1 MERFEPKAPP
11 SPAEPTEPP
20 ESATEMTRL
29 GAFQYFRYLSLI
41 VVAGFGGL
49 ALEHSTLGLRW
60 LALVDLLGGLVL
72 LLVRRWVLR
81 AGDASRMVAGGHLIS
96 ALILIVLLGH
106 ALATGQ
112 NQSVAAWFLPV
123 LPILAAFIGGTRV
136 ACIWAIISVL
146 AVLGLWFSESII
158 HIPPTTLASP
168 GSRAAARVALIV
180 IAAAFGITARLVSE
194 RHTYALVRSLLAE
207 QASKRLAE
215 RAQQAA
221 EKAYRA
227 KSDFMATIS
236 HEIRT
241 PLNSVI
247 GLTSL
252 LLDLPQAEKPR
263 QYLEQSRKSGE
274 MLLHLVNDI
283 LDYAKL
289 EAGQLKL
296 EQRSF
301 DPHQVADGTLAIVEP
316 QATGKGLTLTVDID
330 APHSLRGDPDRLR
343 QILLNLLGNAVRF
356 TAQGEIRLR
365 CHRLAAPASDPDPQP
380 APGAEAQPAPQP
392 EPQSQSKPTPEPEPD
407 PRVWLCFEVE
417 DKGIGIDEATAAD
430 LFEPFTQADAST
442 TRRYGGTGLGLAIC
456 QNLTDL
462 MGGAIGFNSALG
474 EGTTFWVK
482 LPFDPPVGAGRAVPD
497 HVPLLEGMPRTTYA
511 LRVLLAEDNPV
522 NQFVAV
528 EMLKRLG
535 CEVTVAPNGRKA
547 LEAAEQQPYDLIFMD
562 CDMPV
567 LDGYDATRAI
577 RASEATGHVPII
589 AMTAAAFDGERERC
603 MNAGMDD
610 FLAKP
615 VRLSDFDA
623 CLRTW
628 RPSVPPVPPAAAPP
642 AG

>member
-1 MERFEPKAPP
+1 MDRLEPQAAPP
-11 SPAEPTEPP
+11 PKEPP

-49 ALEHSTLGLRW
+49 ALEHSYLSLRW
-60 LALVDLLGGLVL
+60 LALVDLMGALVL
-72 LLVRRWVLR
+72 LLIRRWVIR
-81 AGDASRMVAGGHLIS
+81 AGDASRMVAAGHLIS
-96 ALILIVLLGH
+96 ALCLVVLLGH

-112 NQSVAAWFLPV
+112 NQSVAAWFMPV
-123 LPILAAFIGGTRV
+123 WPILAAFIGGSRV
-136 ACIWAIISVL
+136 ACIWAVISIL
-146 AVLGLWFSESII
+146 TVLGLWFSESII

-168 GSRAAARVALIV
+168 GSRAMARVALIL
-180 IAAAFGITARLVSE
+180 IATAFGITARIVSE

-207 QASKRLAE
+207 QQAKRM
-215 RAQQAA
+215 A

-252 LLDLPQAEKPR
+252 LLDMPQAEKPR

-296 EQRSF
+296 EQRAF
-301 DPHQVADGTLAIVEP
+301 DPHQVAEETLAIVEP
-316 QATGKGLTLTVDID
+316 QAVGKGLILDVAID

-343 QILLNLLGNAVRF
+343 QILLNLMSNAVKF
-356 TAQGEIRLR
+356 TAQGQIRLR
-365 CHRLAAPASDPDPQP
+365 CHRLTQ
-380 APGAEAQPAPQP
+380 PGA
-392 EPQSQSKPTPEPEPD
+392 
-407 PRVWLCFEVE
+407 RVWLCFEVE
-417 DKGIGIDEATAAD
+417 DKGIGIDASVAAD
-430 LFEPFTQADAST
+430 LFQPFTQADAST

-462 MGGAIGFNSALG
+462 MGGEIGFRSKLN

-482 LPFDPPVGAGRAVPD
+482 LPFDPPLGASRAVPD
-497 HVPLLEGMPRTTYA
+497 HVPLEGAAGAPRAAYG
-511 LRVLLAEDNPV
+511 LHVLLAEDNPV

-528 EMLKRLG
+528 EMLRRLG
-535 CEVTVAPNGRKA
+535 CDVTLAQNGQQA
-547 LEAAEQQPYDLIFMD
+547 LEAAGQQPYDLIFMD

-577 RASEATGHVPII
+577 RAGQGTRRVPII
-589 AMTAAAFDGERERC
+589 AMTASAFDGERARC
-603 MNAGMDD
+603 LAAGMDD

-615 VRLSDFDA
+615 VRLSDFDTCIRA
-623 CLRTW
+623 W
-628 RPSVPPVPPAAAPP
+628 HPSANAPAPEAP
-642 AG
+642 

>member
-1 MERFEPKAPP
+1 
-11 SPAEPTEPP
+11 
-20 ESATEMTRL
+20 MTRL

-49 ALEHSTLGLRW
+49 ALEHSYLNLRW
-60 LALVDLLGGLVL
+60 LALVDLMGGLL
-72 LLVRRWVLR
+72 LLLIRRWVLR
-81 AGDASRMVAGGHLIS
+81 AGDASRMVPGAHLVS
-96 ALILIVLLGH
+96 SLCLLVLLGH

-112 NQSVAAWFLPV
+112 NQSVAAWFMPV

-136 ACIWAIISVL
+136 ACIWAVISIL
-146 AVLGLWFSESII
+146 AVLGLWASESII
-158 HIPPTTLASP
+158 HIPPNLLASP
-168 GSRAAARVALIV
+168 GARAMARIALIG
-180 IAAAFGITARLVSE
+180 IATAFGLTARIVSE
-194 RHTYALVRSLLAE
+194 RHTYALVQSLLAE
-207 QASKRLAE
+207 QAAKRMAE
-215 RAQQAA
+215 KARQAT

-236 HEIRT
+236 HEVRT
-241 PLNSVI
+241 PLNSVV

-252 LLDLPQAEKPR
+252 LLDLPQDEKAR

-296 EQRSF
+296 EQRAF
-301 DPHQVADGTLAIVEP
+301 DPHQVAEETLAIVEP
-316 QATGKGLTLTVDID
+316 QATGKGLTLTLDID

-343 QILLNLLGNAVRF
+343 QILLNLLGNAVKF
-356 TAQGEIRLR
+356 TARGEIRLR
-365 CHRLAAPASDPDPQP
+365 CQQLTE
-380 APGAEAQPAPQP
+380 PG
-392 EPQSQSKPTPEPEPD
+392 
-407 PRVWLCFEVE
+407 PRTWLCFEIE
-417 DKGIGIDEATAAD
+417 DKGIGIDTAVAAD

-462 MGGAIGFNSALG
+462 MGGEIGFDSALD

-482 LPFDPPVGAGRAVPD
+482 LPFDPPPGASRAVPD
-497 HVPLLEGMPRTTYA
+497 HVPLAAAVAESREAPA
-511 LRVLLAEDNPV
+511 LHVLLAEDNPV

-528 EMLKRLG
+528 EMLRRLG
-535 CEVTVAPNGRKA
+535 CEVTLAQNGQQA
-547 LEAAEQQPYDLIFMD
+547 LEAAGKQPFDLIFMD

-577 RASEATGHVPII
+577 RAEQATRHVPII
-589 AMTAAAFDGERERC
+589 ALTASAFDGERTRC
-603 MNAGMDD
+603 LEAGMDD

-623 CLRTW
+623 CIRTW
-628 RPSVPPVPPAAAPP
+628 RPPAPP